1 MKLLQ
6 DLAECETG
14 SPQFRIQE
22 LTGTDAPLYFFY
34 GQQEMENDLAGIEL
48 NRENPKTIRTSD
60 RVSTVDAGDILFSL
74 ISGKTTVVSFAHRGY
89 LYTQNYVRLKPRK
102 EIDGKYL
109 VYLLNESDYVRKQ
122 LTMGLQGSAVLKH
135 TVKQLRE
142 IELPELHSV
151 EKQILIGNL
160 YFEQL
165 NLQALKTRAA
175 NAERTITVEKL
186 KRVGLS

>member
-74 ISGKTTVVSFAHRGY
+74 ISGKTTVASFAHRGY